1 MVFVFEN
8 GKQDTM
14 QWASIETK
22 ISSKVEEKEIAPTG
36 PESVYGREGGK
47 FNKRKY
53 HKNEFKCSNI
63 SFMHN
68 HTLHDRLHQIYV
80 FLSKTGMQSK
90 KKEGLA
96 PDKSFRKIF
105 RRKKVIQTN

>member
-63 SFMHN
+63 SFMRN
-68 HTLHDRLHQIYV
+68 HTLHNASHQIYIFSYLKQECKV
-80 FLSKTGMQSK
+80 K
-90 KKEGLA
+90 KGLA
-96 PDKSFRKIF
+96 PDKSFRKTF
-105 RRKKVIQTN
+105 GEK